1 MGTLSVGAKDA
12 GKGGMI
18 PCSEPKSPHSLSI
31 TNPLE
36 KGWVRGRILT
46 RQPLVFEKEGREEG
60 NSTPAVKGV

>member
-36 KGWVRGRILT
+36 KGWVRIEYLHANGL
-46 RQPLVFEKEGREEG
+46 
-60 NSTPAVKGV
+60 S